1 VGMAT
6 RIPPHNLREVIDATV
21 AFIDDPEA
29 SVDQLC
35 RKLRAPDFPT
45 GGVILNSADELL
57 DVYRTGSGTV
67 RVRGRWA
74 VERSGRKALAV
85 IHEIPYGI
93 NKATLVEKI
102 GQLVAERK
110 IPQIT
115 DVRDESTEV
124 VRVVLEL
131 RAPEDAPA
139 ALAYLFKHTALQSGF
154 PVNLTCL
161 IPPAGGGLPA
171 PTRADLRTI
180 LTAWLAFRFRTVERR
195 FDFELQ
201 QLRARIHIL
210 LAFAAV
216 FDALDEA
223 IRLIRSA
230 EGRREAHERLVE
242 RFDFDDTQAQAVLE
256 LQLYKLAKLEI
267 NEIRA
272 ELAEKMARAEEIE
285 RILGDEAALWAV
297 CRKELLDIRAQ
308 YGEPRRTRVGPQ
320 DDEPEVTYDEDN
332 YIVAEDAYVI
342 VTRDGWIK
350 RLASFGGLE
359 KLRVREGDSVGWVLL
374 AATTA
379 TVCFFTDQGSAY
391 TLRVD
396 AVPATTGY
404 GEPVQKHF
412 KFADGERV
420 VGVATSDPR
429 GRPPTGE
436 GEEGELGPF
445 GVAVARNGK
454 GSRFPLSGVLEPST
468 RNGRRYVKVD
478 DPTEAVVGVQLCEG
492 GELLLVVSRAGQAL
506 AHQRPRG
513 PRPVRKRP
521 ACTSAAPAG
530 RPAPPAVGDR
540 RQRRRR
546 GHERPRQHRIEVT
559 LHADGRTLTV
569 EDNGRGIPVEIHPK
583 TPEERARGHLH
594 GAARGRQVRRPRT
607 TPPRA
612 ACTAWA
618 PAWSTPSRSRPRGPR
633 AARRQEWAQRYR
645 RGRPKGPSRP
655 SGPRPGHRH
664 HGHFTPRPPDLPDTA
679 FDPSASSARL
689 EIKASSPGPRAW
701 SSATRPPPT
710 SDVDEFKPRGRLAD
724 YLQHLITERPA
735 CAATSSPSP
744 RARRRRGIRAR
755 ARSTWTE
762 PPTRS
767 CTPSSTASP
776 PRRRHPRAG
785 PGATASARRCALHRH
800 PRAEPRGLTLTAEDI
815 REGISAPSVYIAEP
829 QFQGQTKDKLNNPEV
844 RAQVDG
850 AVRPV
855 LEQWLTEPAP
865 PGDAI
870 VARVVQAARA
880 RRPPPRPP
888 QAARNPLQRRLNL
901 PGKLADCV
909 ELRPLR
915 VRAVPGRGRLRRRLG
930 QAGPRPQKQAILP
943 LRGKVLNAEQA
954 NRPQGAQEQGAQRH
968 RQALGCGMGADSTR
982 TGCAITRSSC

>member
-1 VGMAT
+1 MAQPPDIQPVALHDATRRRYLNYALSVITSRALPDVRDGLKPVQRRILYAMFVNLGLRPDARYRKSAAVVGEVMAKYHPHGDTSIYDALVRMAQPFSLRHTLVDGQGNFGSLDGDSAAAMRYTECKLRPLAVDLLSEIRSQTVDFRPNYDGQHAEPEVLPAQFPQLLVNGSEGIAVGMAT

-21 AFIDDPEA
+21 ALIDDPDA

-67 RVRGRWA
+67 RVRGRWTS
-74 VERSGRKALAV
+74 ERSGRKALAV

-115 DVRDESTEV
+115 DVRDESTDV

-180 LTAWLAFRFRTVERR
+180 LQAWLSFRFRTVERR
-195 FDFELQ
+195 FDHELQ

-210 LAFAAV
+210 IAFAAV

-223 IRLIRSA
+223 IRLIRTA

-272 ELAEKMARAEEIE
+272 ELAEKQARADEIE

-308 YGEPRRTRVGPQ
+308 YGEPRRTRVGPH
-320 DDEPEVTYDEDN
+320 DDEPEVSYDEDN

-342 VTRDGWIK
+342 ITRDGWIK

-429 GRPPTGE
+429 GRPPAGE

-445 GVAVARNGK
+445 GVAAARNGK
-454 GSRFPLSGVLEPST
+454 GSRFLLSGVLEPST
-468 RNGRRYVKVD
+468 RNGRRYAKVE

-492 GELLLVVSRAGQAL
+492 SELVLVVSRAGQAL
-506 AHQRPRG
+506 ALPAAEVNLVRGAGKGVMLLKIDEDDALIAIAVKRG
-513 PRPVRKRP
+513 PGPTTAVQPAKGPELALDAEALVGKRGGAGKAVARKL
-521 ACTSAAPAG
+521 AP
-530 RPAPPAVGDR
+530 
-540 RQRRRR
+540 
-546 GHERPRQHRIEVT
+546 
-559 LHADGRTLTV
+559 
-569 EDNGRGIPVEIHPK
+569 
-583 TPEERARGHLH
+583 
-594 GAARGRQVRRPRT
+594 
-607 TPPRA
+607 
-612 ACTAWA
+612 CAWA
-618 PAWSTPSRSRPRGPR
+618 PTPERLDLLFAVADEGDAPE
-633 AARRQEWAQRYR
+633 A
-645 RGRPKGPSRP
+645 
-655 SGPRPGHRH
+655 PRP
-664 HGHFTPRPPDLPDTA
+664 
-679 FDPSASSARL
+679 
-689 EIKASSPGPRAW
+689 
-701 SSATRPPPT
+701 
-710 SDVDEFKPRGRLAD
+710 
-724 YLQHLITERPA
+724 
-735 CAATSSPSP
+735 
-744 RARRRRGIRAR
+744 
-755 ARSTWTE
+755 
-762 PPTRS
+762 
-767 CTPSSTASP
+767 
-776 PRRRHPRAG
+776 
-785 PGATASARRCALHRH
+785 
-800 PRAEPRGLTLTAEDI
+800 
-815 REGISAPSVYIAEP
+815 
-829 QFQGQTKDKLNNPEV
+829 
-844 RAQVDG
+844 
-850 AVRPV
+850 
-855 LEQWLTEPAP
+855 
-865 PGDAI
+865 
-870 VARVVQAARA
+870 
-880 RRPPPRPP
+880 
-888 QAARNPLQRRLNL
+888 
-901 PGKLADCV
+901 
-909 ELRPLR
+909 
-915 VRAVPGRGRLRRRLG
+915 
-930 QAGPRPQKQAILP
+930 
-943 LRGKVLNAEQA
+943 
-954 NRPQGAQEQGAQRH
+954 
-968 RQALGCGMGADSTR
+968 
-982 TGCAITRSSC
+982 